1 MLGGRTSP
9 RLIPAPMDIALT
21 HRLSFKQASL
31 TVLVAFILGTLLSL
45 IQVGVDYA
53 SQDASINREVRAL
66 LDVSHNPAARIAYNI
81 DAGWPRKLVLGLLR
95 SPAVVRAEIIDTS
108 GLPLASASRE
118 PAESRLRPLSD
129 FLFGHKRVYEDP
141 LHVDHAP
148 GEALGVL
155 HLEIDTFVFGNDFLR
170 RAGITLLSGFVRSL
184 LLSLILLVLFYTLLT
199 KPLVSLI
206 QALSGH
212 DPRSPARMRL
222 PCPKGHERDEIGVL
236 VEVINRQLG
245 RISVEIEQR
254 REAENRLTQ
263 YLEELESIVA
273 ARTAELK
280 AANARLTLSNQEL
293 EEARQTALDMAQ
305 ARASFLANMSHE
317 IRTPLNGLLG
327 MLSLSLD
334 GPLTPEQR
342 QQLSIAHDS
351 GKVLVELLNDVLDLS
366 KFEAG
371 QLVLEQ
377 IPFDLGVL
385 VEDTAS
391 LLSQNAAAG
400 VELTCLVDPAL
411 PAQVSGDP
419 TRIRQVVSNLLSNA
433 LKFTRL
439 GRVDVR
445 VEATA
450 EGVRISVRDTG
461 IGIAQEALDRIFQ
474 PFTQADAG
482 ITRQYG
488 GTGLGLALTRKLC
501 EAMQG
506 ELTVES
512 TVGLGSLFSVGL
524 PLAPVSPPL
533 QALPL
538 RGRVIAQCSA
548 NSGLAQLLQTWL
560 PRWGLE
566 YKRLETDD
574 SLLGHSLDVLIS
586 DCPDCLMGLRP
597 SIGTPILLVT
607 AYGSFL
613 EPEPGPPPVAAAPTG
628 QAAESQP
635 VVPGPETRAR
645 THCHSPVERLGHHG
659 RTAQHPGPAGGGQPG
674 QPVGRQG
681 PAAQARL
688 PGMDRRTR
696 AECPEDAGGAS
707 HRPGPDGLQH
717 ASDGRLR
724 SDPADPRQRTLGRP
738 ADHRADRQRPA
749 GRARTLSCRRHGRLP
764 GQAFPPR
771 RTESHPRPL
780 VPAHRE
786 RLAGLATTASLLPP
800 DGSATAIRPGAGAG
814 RTSR

>member
-81 DAGWPRKLVLGLLR
+81 DAELAQELVLGLLR

-155 HLEIDTFVFGNDFLR
+155 QLEIDTFVFGNDFLR

-411 PAQVSGDP
+411 PAPGFRRPDADSPGRQQPAVQRAEVHPPGAGRRSRGSHRRGCAHQCARHRHRHRPGGAGSHLP
-419 TRIRQVVSNLLSNA
+419 TVHPGRRGYHPPIR
-433 LKFTRL
+433 RH
-439 GRVDVR
+439 R
-445 VEATA
+445 
-450 EGVRISVRDTG
+450 
-461 IGIAQEALDRIFQ
+461 
-474 PFTQADAG
+474 
-482 ITRQYG
+482 
-488 GTGLGLALTRKLC
+488 
-501 EAMQG
+501 
-506 ELTVES
+506 
-512 TVGLGSLFSVGL
+512 
-524 PLAPVSPPL
+524 
-533 QALPL
+533 
-538 RGRVIAQCSA
+538 
-548 NSGLAQLLQTWL
+548 
-560 PRWGLE
+560 PR
-566 YKRLETDD
+566 
-574 SLLGHSLDVLIS
+574 
-586 DCPDCLMGLRP
+586 
-597 SIGTPILLVT
+597 
-607 AYGSFL
+607 
-613 EPEPGPPPVAAAPTG
+613 PGPHA
-628 QAAESQP
+628 QA
-635 VVPGPETRAR
+635 VR
-645 THCHSPVERLGHHG
+645 GHAG
-659 RTAQHPGPAGGGQPG
+659 RTDGGVDGRPG
-674 QPVGRQG
+674 QPV
-681 PAAQARL
+681 
-688 PGMDRRTR
+688 
-696 AECPEDAGGAS
+696 
-707 HRPGPDGLQH
+707 
-717 ASDGRLR
+717 
-724 SDPADPRQRTLGRP
+724 QRRP
-738 ADHRADRQRPA
+738 A
-749 GRARTLSCRRHGRLP
+749 
-764 GQAFPPR
+764 
-771 RTESHPRPL
+771 
-780 VPAHRE
+780 
-786 RLAGLATTASLLPP
+786 
-800 DGSATAIRPGAGAG
+800 AGAG
-814 RTSR
+814 QPSATGAAAARPGDRAMLGQQRAGAAAANLAAAAGAWSTSVWRPTTACSATRSTY

>member
-31 TVLVAFILGTLLSL
+31 TVLMAFILGTLLSL

-81 DAGWPRKLVLGLLR
+81 DAELAQELVLGLLR

-118 PAESRLRPLSD
+118 PAESSLRPLSD

-199 KPLVSLI
+199 KPLVSLT

-212 DPRSPARMRL
+212 DPRSPARMHL

-533 QALPL
+533 QPLPL

-613 EPEPGPPPVAAAPTG
+613 EPELARRLSPLRQLARPLSRNQLYQALKNVLEHTAIAPSTASDAAGAQRNTRVLLVEDNPVNQLVAKGLLHKLGCQVWIAEHGLNALKMLEEHPIDLVLMDCNMPVMDGYEATRQIRDSGRWGGLPIIALTANALPDERERCRAA
-628 QAAESQP
+628 
-635 VVPGPETRAR
+635 
-645 THCHSPVERLGHHG
+645 
-659 RTAQHPGPAGGGQPG
+659 
-674 QPVGRQG
+674 
-681 PAAQARL
+681 
-688 PGMDRRTR
+688 GMDDYLAKPFHRDELKAILDRW
-696 AECPEDAGGAS
+696 CPLA
-707 HRPGPDGLQH
+707 
-717 ASDGRLR
+717 ASD
-724 SDPADPRQRTLGRP
+724 
-738 ADHRADRQRPA
+738 
-749 GRARTLSCRRHGRLP
+749 
-764 GQAFPPR
+764 
-771 RTESHPRPL
+771 
-780 VPAHRE
+780 
-786 RLAGLATTASLLPP
+786 
-800 DGSATAIRPGAGAG
+800 
-814 RTSR
+814 

>member
-81 DAGWPRKLVLGLLR
+81 DAELAQELALGLLR

-118 PAESRLRPLSD
+118 PAESSLRPLSD

-199 KPLVSLI
+199 KPLVSLT

-212 DPRSPARMRL
+212 DPRSPARMHL

-533 QALPL
+533 QPLPL

-613 EPEPGPPPVAAAPTG
+613 EPELARRLSPLRQLARPLSRNQLYQALKNVLEHTAIAPSTASDAAGAQRNTRVLLVEDNPVNQLVAKGLLHKLGCQVWIAEHGLNALKMLEEHPIDLVLMDCNMPVMDGYEATRQIRDSGRWGGLPIIALTANALPDERERCRAA
-628 QAAESQP
+628 
-635 VVPGPETRAR
+635 
-645 THCHSPVERLGHHG
+645 
-659 RTAQHPGPAGGGQPG
+659 
-674 QPVGRQG
+674 
-681 PAAQARL
+681 
-688 PGMDRRTR
+688 GMDDYLAKPFHRDELKAILDRW
-696 AECPEDAGGAS
+696 CPLA
-707 HRPGPDGLQH
+707 
-717 ASDGRLR
+717 ASD
-724 SDPADPRQRTLGRP
+724 
-738 ADHRADRQRPA
+738 
-749 GRARTLSCRRHGRLP
+749 
-764 GQAFPPR
+764 
-771 RTESHPRPL
+771 
-780 VPAHRE
+780 
-786 RLAGLATTASLLPP
+786 
-800 DGSATAIRPGAGAG
+800 
-814 RTSR
+814 

>member
-81 DAGWPRKLVLGLLR
+81 DAELAQELVLGLLR

-118 PAESRLRPLSD
+118 PAESSLRPLSD
-129 FLFGHKRVYEDP
+129 FLLGHKRVYEDP

-199 KPLVSLI
+199 KPLVSLT

-212 DPRSPARMRL
+212 DPRSPARMHL

-533 QALPL
+533 QPLPL

-613 EPEPGPPPVAAAPTG
+613 EPELARRLSPLRQLARPLSRNQLYQALKNVLEHTAIAPSTASDAAGAQRNTRVLLVEDNPVNQLVAKGLLHKLGCQVWIAEHGLNALKMLEEHPIDLVLMDCNMPVMDGYEATRQIRDSGRWGGLPIIALTANALPDERERCRAA
-628 QAAESQP
+628 
-635 VVPGPETRAR
+635 
-645 THCHSPVERLGHHG
+645 
-659 RTAQHPGPAGGGQPG
+659 
-674 QPVGRQG
+674 
-681 PAAQARL
+681 
-688 PGMDRRTR
+688 GMDDYLAKPFHRDELKAILDRW
-696 AECPEDAGGAS
+696 CPLA
-707 HRPGPDGLQH
+707 
-717 ASDGRLR
+717 ASD
-724 SDPADPRQRTLGRP
+724 
-738 ADHRADRQRPA
+738 
-749 GRARTLSCRRHGRLP
+749 
-764 GQAFPPR
+764 
-771 RTESHPRPL
+771 
-780 VPAHRE
+780 
-786 RLAGLATTASLLPP
+786 
-800 DGSATAIRPGAGAG
+800 
-814 RTSR
+814 

>member
-81 DAGWPRKLVLGLLR
+81 DAELAQELVLGLLR

-184 LLSLILLVLFYTLLT
+184 LLSLILLVLFYILLT

-222 PCPKGHERDEIGVL
+222 PCPKSHERDEIGVL

-400 VELTCLVDPAL
+400 VELTCLVDPTL

-613 EPEPGPPPVAAAPTG
+613 EPELARRLSPLRQLARPLSRNQLYQALKHVLEHTAIAPSSASDTTGEQRNTRVLLVEDNPVNQLVAKGLLHKLGCQVWIAEHGLNALKMLEEHPIDLVLMDCNMPVMDGYEATRQIRDSGRWGGLPIIALTANALPDERERCRAA
-628 QAAESQP
+628 
-635 VVPGPETRAR
+635 
-645 THCHSPVERLGHHG
+645 
-659 RTAQHPGPAGGGQPG
+659 
-674 QPVGRQG
+674 
-681 PAAQARL
+681 
-688 PGMDRRTR
+688 GMDDYLAKPFHRDELKAILDRW
-696 AECPEDAGGAS
+696 CPLTAG
-707 HRPGPDGLQH
+707 D
-717 ASDGRLR
+717 
-724 SDPADPRQRTLGRP
+724 
-738 ADHRADRQRPA
+738 
-749 GRARTLSCRRHGRLP
+749 
-764 GQAFPPR
+764 
-771 RTESHPRPL
+771 
-780 VPAHRE
+780 
-786 RLAGLATTASLLPP
+786 
-800 DGSATAIRPGAGAG
+800 
-814 RTSR
+814 

>member
-81 DAGWPRKLVLGLLR
+81 DAELAQELVLGLLR

-351 GKVLVELLNDVLDLS
+351 GKVL
-366 KFEAG
+366 A
-371 QLVLEQ
+371 
-377 IPFDLGVL
+377 
-385 VEDTAS
+385 
-391 LLSQNAAAG
+391 
-400 VELTCLVDPAL
+400 DP
-411 PAQVSGDP
+411 
-419 TRIRQVVSNLLSNA
+419 RRVVSNLLSNA

-613 EPEPGPPPVAAAPTG
+613 EPELARRLSPLRQLARPLSRNQLYQALKHVLEHTAIAPSSASDTTGEQRNTRVLLVEDNPVNQLVAKGLLHKLGCQVWIAEHGLNALKMLEEHPIDLVLMDCNMPVMDGYEATRQIRDSGRWGGLPIIALTANALPDERERCRAA
-628 QAAESQP
+628 
-635 VVPGPETRAR
+635 
-645 THCHSPVERLGHHG
+645 
-659 RTAQHPGPAGGGQPG
+659 
-674 QPVGRQG
+674 
-681 PAAQARL
+681 
-688 PGMDRRTR
+688 GMDDYLAKPFHRDELKAILDRW
-696 AECPEDAGGAS
+696 CPLTAG
-707 HRPGPDGLQH
+707 D
-717 ASDGRLR
+717 
-724 SDPADPRQRTLGRP
+724 
-738 ADHRADRQRPA
+738 
-749 GRARTLSCRRHGRLP
+749 
-764 GQAFPPR
+764 
-771 RTESHPRPL
+771 
-780 VPAHRE
+780 
-786 RLAGLATTASLLPP
+786 
-800 DGSATAIRPGAGAG
+800 
-814 RTSR
+814 

>member
-1 MLGGRTSP
+1 
-9 RLIPAPMDIALT
+9 
-21 HRLSFKQASL
+21 
-31 TVLVAFILGTLLSL
+31 
-45 IQVGVDYA
+45 
-53 SQDASINREVRAL
+53 
-66 LDVSHNPAARIAYNI
+66 
-81 DAGWPRKLVLGLLR
+81 
-95 SPAVVRAEIIDTS
+95 
-108 GLPLASASRE
+108 
-118 PAESRLRPLSD
+118 
-129 FLFGHKRVYEDP
+129 
-141 LHVDHAP
+141 
-148 GEALGVL
+148 
-155 HLEIDTFVFGNDFLR
+155 
-170 RAGITLLSGFVRSL
+170 
-184 LLSLILLVLFYTLLT
+184 
-199 KPLVSLI
+199 
-206 QALSGH
+206 
-212 DPRSPARMRL
+212 MRL

-501 EAMQG
+501 E
-506 ELTVES
+506 
-512 TVGLGSLFSVGL
+512 
-524 PLAPVSPPL
+524 
-533 QALPL
+533 
-538 RGRVIAQCSA
+538 I
-548 NSGLAQLLQTWL
+548 
-560 PRWGLE
+560 
-566 YKRLETDD
+566 
-574 SLLGHSLDVLIS
+574 
-586 DCPDCLMGLRP
+586 
-597 SIGTPILLVT
+597 
-607 AYGSFL
+607 
-613 EPEPGPPPVAAAPTG
+613 
-628 QAAESQP
+628 
-635 VVPGPETRAR
+635 
-645 THCHSPVERLGHHG
+645 
-659 RTAQHPGPAGGGQPG
+659 
-674 QPVGRQG
+674 
-681 PAAQARL
+681 
-688 PGMDRRTR
+688 
-696 AECPEDAGGAS
+696 
-707 HRPGPDGLQH
+707 
-717 ASDGRLR
+717 
-724 SDPADPRQRTLGRP
+724 
-738 ADHRADRQRPA
+738 
-749 GRARTLSCRRHGRLP
+749 GRAH
-764 GQAFPPR
+764 
-771 RTESHPRPL
+771 
-780 VPAHRE
+780 V
-786 RLAGLATTASLLPP
+786 
-800 DGSATAIRPGAGAG
+800 
-814 RTSR
+814 

>member
-81 DAGWPRKLVLGLLR
+81 DAELAQELVLGLLR

-118 PAESRLRPLSD
+118 PAESSLRPLSD

-199 KPLVSLI
+199 KPLVSLT

-212 DPRSPARMRL
+212 DPRSPARMHL

-439 GRVDVR
+439 GWVDVR

-533 QALPL
+533 QPLPL

-613 EPEPGPPPVAAAPTG
+613 EPELARRLSPLRQLARPLSRNQLYQALKNVLEHTAIAPSTASDAAGAQRNTRVLLVEDNPVNQLVAKGLLHKLGCQVWIAEHGLNALKMLEEHPIDLVLMDCNMPVMDGYEATRQIRDSGRWGGLPIIALTANALPDERERCRAA
-628 QAAESQP
+628 
-635 VVPGPETRAR
+635 
-645 THCHSPVERLGHHG
+645 
-659 RTAQHPGPAGGGQPG
+659 
-674 QPVGRQG
+674 
-681 PAAQARL
+681 
-688 PGMDRRTR
+688 GMDDYLAKPFHRDELKAILDRW
-696 AECPEDAGGAS
+696 CPLA
-707 HRPGPDGLQH
+707 
-717 ASDGRLR
+717 ASD
-724 SDPADPRQRTLGRP
+724 
-738 ADHRADRQRPA
+738 
-749 GRARTLSCRRHGRLP
+749 
-764 GQAFPPR
+764 
-771 RTESHPRPL
+771 
-780 VPAHRE
+780 
-786 RLAGLATTASLLPP
+786 
-800 DGSATAIRPGAGAG
+800 
-814 RTSR
+814 

>member
-81 DAGWPRKLVLGLLR
+81 DAELAQELVLGLLR

-108 GLPLASASRE
+108 GLPLTSASRE
-118 PAESRLRPLSD
+118 PAESSLRPLSD

-199 KPLVSLI
+199 KPLVSLT

-212 DPRSPARMRL
+212 DPRSPARMHL

-533 QALPL
+533 QPLPL

-613 EPEPGPPPVAAAPTG
+613 EPELARRLSPLRQLARPLSRNQLYQALKNVLEHTAIAPSTASDAAGAQRNTRVLLVEDNPVNQLVAKGLLHKLGCQVWIAEHGLNALKMLEEHPIDLVLMDCNMPVMDGYEATRQIRDSGRWGGLPIIALTANALPDERERCRAA
-628 QAAESQP
+628 
-635 VVPGPETRAR
+635 
-645 THCHSPVERLGHHG
+645 
-659 RTAQHPGPAGGGQPG
+659 
-674 QPVGRQG
+674 
-681 PAAQARL
+681 
-688 PGMDRRTR
+688 GMDDYLAKPFHRDELKAILDRW
-696 AECPEDAGGAS
+696 CPLA
-707 HRPGPDGLQH
+707 
-717 ASDGRLR
+717 ASD
-724 SDPADPRQRTLGRP
+724 
-738 ADHRADRQRPA
+738 
-749 GRARTLSCRRHGRLP
+749 
-764 GQAFPPR
+764 
-771 RTESHPRPL
+771 
-780 VPAHRE
+780 
-786 RLAGLATTASLLPP
+786 
-800 DGSATAIRPGAGAG
+800 
-814 RTSR
+814 

>member
-81 DAGWPRKLVLGLLR
+81 DAELAQELVLGLLR

-118 PAESRLRPLSD
+118 SAESRLRPLSD

-474 PFTQADAG
+474 PFHPGRRGYHPPMQRHWPRPGPHAQAV
-482 ITRQYG
+482 Q
-488 GTGLGLALTRKLC
+488 
-501 EAMQG
+501 AMQG

-613 EPEPGPPPVAAAPTG
+613 EPELARRLSPLRQLARPLSRNQLYQALKHVLEHTAIAPSSASDTTGEQRNTRVLLVEDNPVNQLVAKGLLHKLGCQVWIAEHGLNALKMLEEHPIDLVLMDCNMPVMDGYEATRQIRDSGRWGGLPIIALTANALPDERERCRAA
-628 QAAESQP
+628 
-635 VVPGPETRAR
+635 
-645 THCHSPVERLGHHG
+645 
-659 RTAQHPGPAGGGQPG
+659 
-674 QPVGRQG
+674 
-681 PAAQARL
+681 
-688 PGMDRRTR
+688 GMDDYLAKPFHRDELKAILDRW
-696 AECPEDAGGAS
+696 CP
-707 HRPGPDGLQH
+707 LT
-717 ASDGRLR
+717 ASD
-724 SDPADPRQRTLGRP
+724 
-738 ADHRADRQRPA
+738 
-749 GRARTLSCRRHGRLP
+749 
-764 GQAFPPR
+764 
-771 RTESHPRPL
+771 
-780 VPAHRE
+780 
-786 RLAGLATTASLLPP
+786 
-800 DGSATAIRPGAGAG
+800 
-814 RTSR
+814 

>member
-81 DAGWPRKLVLGLLR
+81 DAELAQELVLGLLR

-118 PAESRLRPLSD
+118 PAESSLRPLSD

-199 KPLVSLI
+199 KPLVSLT

-212 DPRSPARMRL
+212 DPRSPARMHL

-533 QALPL
+533 QPLPL

-613 EPEPGPPPVAAAPTG
+613 EPELARRLSPLRQLARPLSRNQLYQALKNVLEHTAIAPSTASDAAGAQRNTRVLLVEDNPVNQLVAKGLLHKLGCQVWIAEHGLNALKMLEEHPIDLVLMDCNMPVMDGYEATRQIRDSGRWGGLPIIALTANALPDERERCRAA
-628 QAAESQP
+628 
-635 VVPGPETRAR
+635 
-645 THCHSPVERLGHHG
+645 
-659 RTAQHPGPAGGGQPG
+659 
-674 QPVGRQG
+674 
-681 PAAQARL
+681 
-688 PGMDRRTR
+688 GMDDYLAKPFHRDELKAILDRW
-696 AECPEDAGGAS
+696 CPLA
-707 HRPGPDGLQH
+707 
-717 ASDGRLR
+717 ASD
-724 SDPADPRQRTLGRP
+724 
-738 ADHRADRQRPA
+738 
-749 GRARTLSCRRHGRLP
+749 
-764 GQAFPPR
+764 
-771 RTESHPRPL
+771 
-780 VPAHRE
+780 
-786 RLAGLATTASLLPP
+786 
-800 DGSATAIRPGAGAG
+800 
-814 RTSR
+814 

>member
-1 MLGGRTSP
+1 M
-9 RLIPAPMDIALT
+9 
-21 HRLSFKQASL
+21 
-31 TVLVAFILGTLLSL
+31 
-45 IQVGVDYA
+45 
-53 SQDASINREVRAL
+53 
-66 LDVSHNPAARIAYNI
+66 
-81 DAGWPRKLVLGLLR
+81 
-95 SPAVVRAEIIDTS
+95 
-108 GLPLASASRE
+108 
-118 PAESRLRPLSD
+118 
-129 FLFGHKRVYEDP
+129 
-141 LHVDHAP
+141 
-148 GEALGVL
+148 
-155 HLEIDTFVFGNDFLR
+155 
-170 RAGITLLSGFVRSL
+170 
-184 LLSLILLVLFYTLLT
+184 
-199 KPLVSLI
+199 
-206 QALSGH
+206 
-212 DPRSPARMRL
+212 
-222 PCPKGHERDEIGVL
+222 
-236 VEVINRQLG
+236 
-245 RISVEIEQR
+245 
-254 REAENRLTQ
+254 
-263 YLEELESIVA
+263 
-273 ARTAELK
+273 
-280 AANARLTLSNQEL
+280 
-293 EEARQTALDMAQ
+293 
-305 ARASFLANMSHE
+305 
-317 IRTPLNGLLG
+317 
-327 MLSLSLD
+327 
-334 GPLTPEQR
+334 
-342 QQLSIAHDS
+342 
-351 GKVLVELLNDVLDLS
+351 ELLNDVLDLS

-613 EPEPGPPPVAAAPTG
+613 EPELARRLSPLRQLARPLSRNQLYQALKHVLEHTAIAPSS
-628 QAAESQP
+628 AS
-635 VVPGPETRAR
+635 
-645 THCHSPVERLGHHG
+645 GHHG

-724 SDPADPRQRTLGRP
+724 SDPADPRQRTLG
-738 ADHRADRQRPA
+738 AA
-749 GRARTLSCRRHGRLP
+749 CR
-764 GQAFPPR
+764 
-771 RTESHPRPL
+771 S
-780 VPAHRE
+780 
-786 RLAGLATTASLLPP
+786 
-800 DGSATAIRPGAGAG
+800 
-814 RTSR
+814 SR

>member
-81 DAGWPRKLVLGLLR
+81 DAELAQELVLGLLR

-155 HLEIDTFVFGNDFLR
+155 QLEIDTFVFGNDFLR

-212 DPRSPARMRL
+212 DPRSPARMCL

-411 PAQVSGDP
+411 PA
-419 TRIRQVVSNLLSNA
+419 
-433 LKFTRL
+433 
-439 GRVDVR
+439 
-445 VEATA
+445 
-450 EGVRISVRDTG
+450 
-461 IGIAQEALDRIFQ
+461 
-474 PFTQADAG
+474 
-482 ITRQYG
+482 
-488 GTGLGLALTRKLC
+488 
-501 EAMQG
+501 
-506 ELTVES
+506 
-512 TVGLGSLFSVGL
+512 
-524 PLAPVSPPL
+524 
-533 QALPL
+533 
-538 RGRVIAQCSA
+538 
-548 NSGLAQLLQTWL
+548 
-560 PRWGLE
+560 
-566 YKRLETDD
+566 
-574 SLLGHSLDVLIS
+574 
-586 DCPDCLMGLRP
+586 
-597 SIGTPILLVT
+597 
-607 AYGSFL
+607 
-613 EPEPGPPPVAAAPTG
+613 
-628 QAAESQP
+628 
-635 VVPGPETRAR
+635 
-645 THCHSPVERLGHHG
+645 
-659 RTAQHPGPAGGGQPG
+659 
-674 QPVGRQG
+674 
-681 PAAQARL
+681 
-688 PGMDRRTR
+688 
-696 AECPEDAGGAS
+696 
-707 HRPGPDGLQH
+707 
-717 ASDGRLR
+717 
-724 SDPADPRQRTLGRP
+724 
-738 ADHRADRQRPA
+738 
-749 GRARTLSCRRHGRLP
+749 
-764 GQAFPPR
+764 
-771 RTESHPRPL
+771 
-780 VPAHRE
+780 
-786 RLAGLATTASLLPP
+786 
-800 DGSATAIRPGAGAG
+800 
-814 RTSR
+814 

>member
-81 DAGWPRKLVLGLLR
+81 DAELAQELVLGLLR

-118 PAESRLRPLSD
+118 SAESRLRPLSD

-548 NSGLAQLLQTWL
+548 NSGLAQLLQALGPGVQASGDRRQPARPLARRTDIGL
-560 PRWGLE
+560 PGLSDGTASE
-566 YKRLETDD
+566 HRYTDPAGHRLRQFPRT
-574 SLLGHSLDVLIS
+574 G
-586 DCPDCLMGLRP
+586 
-597 SIGTPILLVT
+597 
-607 AYGSFL
+607 A
-613 EPEPGPPPVAAAPTG
+613 GPPPVAAAPTG

-717 ASDGRLR
+717 AGDGRLR

-738 ADHRADRQRPA
+738 ADHRTDRQRPA

-771 RTESHPRPL
+771 
-780 VPAHRE
+780 
-786 RLAGLATTASLLPP
+786 
-800 DGSATAIRPGAGAG
+800 
-814 RTSR
+814 

>member
-81 DAGWPRKLVLGLLR
+81 DAELAQELVLGLLR

-118 PAESRLRPLSD
+118 PAESSLRPLSD

-199 KPLVSLI
+199 KPLVSLT

-212 DPRSPARMRL
+212 DPRSPARMHL

-377 IPFDLGVL
+377 IPFDLGVP

-533 QALPL
+533 QPLPL

-613 EPEPGPPPVAAAPTG
+613 EPELARRLSPLRQLARPLSRNQLYQALKNVLEHTAIAPSTASDAAGAQRNTRVLLVEDNPVNQLVAKGLLHKLGCQVWIAEHGLNALKMLEEHPIDLVLMDCNMPVMDGYEATRQIRDSGRWGGLPIIALTANALPDERERCRAA
-628 QAAESQP
+628 
-635 VVPGPETRAR
+635 
-645 THCHSPVERLGHHG
+645 
-659 RTAQHPGPAGGGQPG
+659 
-674 QPVGRQG
+674 
-681 PAAQARL
+681 
-688 PGMDRRTR
+688 GMDDYLAKPFHRDELKAILDRW
-696 AECPEDAGGAS
+696 CPLA
-707 HRPGPDGLQH
+707 
-717 ASDGRLR
+717 ASD
-724 SDPADPRQRTLGRP
+724 
-738 ADHRADRQRPA
+738 
-749 GRARTLSCRRHGRLP
+749 
-764 GQAFPPR
+764 
-771 RTESHPRPL
+771 
-780 VPAHRE
+780 
-786 RLAGLATTASLLPP
+786 
-800 DGSATAIRPGAGAG
+800 
-814 RTSR
+814 